1 MEENKLTTAEI
12 KEFIMNCVQDGSTYT
27 VAQLKQYISRRTDKL
42 YTPGQISGALMQLT
56 AMDKIQS
63 RGRGLYI
70 IGGNVGDTNT
80 HLRGYRE
87 NMSEAQIRF
96 REQIRECM
104 ETTAV
109 NLQRIVNQIDMW
121 EATDE
126 EFEFL
131 GEIRKLNDQMK
142 KIASKC

>member
-12 KEFIMNCVQDGSTYT
+12 KEFIMNCVQDGDTYT

-42 YTPGQISGALMQLT
+42 YTPGQISGAIMQLT
-56 AMDKIQS
+56 AMDRIQS
-63 RGRGLYI
+63 RGRGLYVM
-70 IGGNVGDTNT
+70 GGNIGSTDATA
-80 HLRGYRE
+80 RGHRE
-87 NMSEAQIRF
+87 NMSETQIRF

-104 ETTAV
+104 DTTAQ
-109 NLQRIVNQIDMW
+109 NLQRIVNQVDMW